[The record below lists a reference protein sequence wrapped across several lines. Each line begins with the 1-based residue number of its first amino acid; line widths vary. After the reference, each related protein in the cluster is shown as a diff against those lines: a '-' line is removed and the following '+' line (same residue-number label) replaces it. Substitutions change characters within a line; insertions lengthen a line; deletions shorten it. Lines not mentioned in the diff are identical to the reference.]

1 MSHKVITLNDISLY
15 SHDHPCFEHFSTQIH
30 AGKHIVIMGANG
42 AGKSSLLRIIQGIDS
57 PTHGKVSIAQ
67 EIIFGYVPQTVTDYP
82 QLSGGQRF
90 NKALSHAISLEPDVF
105 CLDEPTNHL
114 DLKNKRSLIGMLQRY
129 HGTLIIISHD
139 PDILTLDFDEIWHI
153 EQGKITIFTGNYT
166 QYLVEHDIKQQ
177 ASLSERHELQK
188 GKRELR
194 KAIQQEQKR
203 VASSKIA
210 NKYENDKIL
219 LAAMKASGDRTQG
232 KNLKRLHGERDRIQE
247 RLAANHIYDKIE
259 PNFNLDAQKLSS
271 SKAIVSITDG
281 SCGYTQPILHDI
293 NFQLLPTDRIAITGD
308 NGSGKS
314 TLFKALLH
322 NKEVIRH
329 GDWIMPPKKA
339 IGHLDQHYSNLN
351 PVLTVTEVIQEAAPD
366 WDDRQV
372 RKHLNDYLFQKPG
385 QVTKKVTNLSGGE
398 KSRLSLAQ
406 IATQQ
411 PYLLLLDEITNN
423 VDIETREHIIDV
435 LSVYPGAMIIISH
448 DQDFLQALEIET
460 IYHISNGTLI
470 FSTL

>member
-1 MSHKVITLNDISLY
+1 MSHKVITINDISLY

-30 AGKHIVIMGANG
+30 ADKHIVIMGSNG
-42 AGKSSLLRIIQGIDS
+42 AGKSSLLRIVQGIDS
-57 PTHGKVSIAQ
+57 PTHGKVSIPQ
-67 EIIFGYVPQTVTDYP
+67 DLTFGYVPQTVTDHP
-82 QLSGGQRF
+82 ELSGGQRF
-90 NKALSHAISLEPDVF
+90 NKALSHAISLDPDVL

-114 DLKNKRSLIGMLQRY
+114 DIKNKRSLIGMLQRY
-129 HGTLIIISHD
+129 QGTLIIISHD

-153 EQGKITIFTGNYT
+153 DQGKITMFYGNYT

-177 ASLSERHELQK
+177 TSIAQREQLQK
-188 GKRELR
+188 GKREVR

-210 NKYENDKIL
+210 NKYENDKML
-219 LAAMKASGDRTQG
+219 LSAMKASGDRTQG
-232 KNLKRLHGERDRIQE
+232 KNLKRLHGKQDKIQE
-247 RLAANHIYDKIE
+247 KLAVNHIHDKIE

-281 SCGYTQPILHDI
+281 SCGYIQPILHDI
-293 NFQLLPTDRIAITGD
+293 NLQILPTDRIAIIGD

-314 TLFKALLH
+314 TFFKALLDDTS
-322 NKEVIRH
+322 VTRQ
-329 GDWIMPPKKA
+329 GDWIMPPQKA

-351 PVLTVTEVIQEAAPD
+351 PALTVTEVIQEAAPD

-372 RKHLNDYLFQKPG
+372 RKHLNDYLFHKPG
-385 QVTKKVTNLSGGE
+385 QVTKKVSVLSGGE
-398 KSRLSLAQ
+398 KARLSLAQ

-460 IYHISNGTLI
+460 IYHIHNGTLT
-470 FSTL
+470 FSFL